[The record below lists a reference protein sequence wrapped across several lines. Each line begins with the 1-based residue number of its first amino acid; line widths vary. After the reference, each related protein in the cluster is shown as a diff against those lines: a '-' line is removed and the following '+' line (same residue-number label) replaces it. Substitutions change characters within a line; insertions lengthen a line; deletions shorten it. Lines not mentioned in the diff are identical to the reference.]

1 MSPHNQPGAAATF
14 LKIMPEMPM
23 DDVASGTLY
32 YCGVLGFHVNYQQE
46 DIAVLDRD
54 DVRVL
59 LISRTE
65 KHTGIGSA
73 YVYVSDA
80 DALYAELEAKG
91 AFLQGQP
98 VSHPWGLRD
107 FAILDTEGNV
117 ITFGQPLW

>member
-1 MSPHNQPGAAATF
+1 MSLHSTPGSEPI
-14 LKIMPEMPM
+14 LKKIMPEMPM
-23 DDVASGTLY
+23 DDVSSGALY
-32 YCGVLGFHVNYQQE
+32 YCGVLGFHVNYQQA

-80 DALYAELEAKG
+80 DALYAELAAKG
-91 AFLQGQP
+91 AMLQGEP

-107 FAILDTEGNV
+107 FSVRDTEGNV